1 MKEKPALVKRFKQ
14 NLETGKTDLHLPK
27 KRTKP
32 TDLVATGKLNVKF
45 IKSRGKVYTQRW
57 LYIPAKLID
66 SGKFPFE
73 ADETVV
79 FVLDEKRQQVILQK
93 LRTQPV

>member
-1 MKEKPALVKRFKQ
+1 M
-14 NLETGKTDLHLPK
+14 PK

-45 IKSRGKVYTQRW
+45 IKSRGKIYSQKW

-79 FVLDEKRQQVILQK
+79 FIVDPKKQQVILQK
-93 LRTQPV
+93 LQI